1 MVNGKSR
8 VVSSQGIFQVLPP
21 VTDFPLTIQGSRFP
35 IPYFCANSSI
45 MTLIEELK
53 WRGMI
58 QDIMPGTAE
67 LLEKEMVS
75 GYIGFDPTSDSL
87 HIGSLVPI
95 LLLVHLQKAGHKPFA
110 LVGGATGMVG
120 DPSGKSEERNL
131 LSEAVLQHNQE
142 GVRKQLARFL
152 DFTDGKPNAAEMV
165 NNYDWFKDFS
175 FLNFI
180 RDVGKHIT
188 VNYMMAKDSVKKRLE
203 GETGMSFTEFTYQ
216 LVQGYDFYWLYQ
228 NKHCKLQMGG
238 SDQWGNIVTG
248 TELIRRKAGGE
259 AFAFTCPLITKADG
273 GKFGKTEKGNIWL
286 DPAKTSPYQFYQ
298 FWLNASD
305 EDAKKW
311 IRIFTLL
318 PKDTIEALLAQHD
331 AAPHERVLQKK
342 LAEEITCFVHS
353 RSDYDFAVKASE
365 ILFGNATTDILQS
378 FTEAELLQVMEGVPQ
393 IEVSKAAIT
402 EGYEIVSFL
411 ADTNIFPSKGEAR
424 KMWQAGGLSLNKS
437 KIPVDKTHI
446 SFLDLLT
453 GSYLLIQKGKK
464 NYYLVKAV

>member
-1 MVNGKSR
+1 MH
-8 VVSSQGIFQVLPP
+8 
-21 VTDFPLTIQGSRFP
+21 
-35 IPYFCANSSI
+35 
-45 MTLIEELK
+45 LIEDLQ

-58 QDIMPGTAE
+58 QDIMPGTKE

-131 LSEAVLQHNQE
+131 LSEETLQFNQE
-142 GVRKQLARFL
+142 GVRKQLSKFL
-152 DFTDGKPNAAEMV
+152 DFNSDKPNAAELV

-175 FLNFI
+175 FLHFI

-188 VNYMMAKDSVKKRLE
+188 VNYMMSKDSVKKRLE

-228 NKHCKLQMGG
+228 NRNCKLQMGG

-248 TELIRRKAGGE
+248 TELIRRKTSGE

-273 GKFGKTEKGNIWL
+273 GKFGKTEKGNVWL
-286 DPAKTSPYQFYQ
+286 DPKKTSPYQFYQ

-311 IRIFTLL
+311 IKIFTLL
-318 PKDTIEALLAQHD
+318 SIEEIETLLQQQE
-331 AAPHERVLQKK
+331 AAPHERALQKK
-342 LAEEITCFVHS
+342 LAEELTCFVHS
-353 RSDYDFAVKASE
+353 RADYDFAVKASE
-365 ILFGNATTDILQS
+365 ILFGNATTEILQS
-378 FTEAELLQVMEGVPQ
+378 LNEEQLLQVMEGVPS
-393 IEVSKAAIT
+393 IEISRGTLT
-402 EGYEIVSFL
+402 EGYDLVSFL
-411 ADTNIFPSKGEAR
+411 ADTQIFPSKGEAR

-437 KIPVDKTHI
+437 KISTEKATVV
-446 SFLDLLT
+446 LADLLQDK
-453 GSYLLIQKGKK
+453 YLLVQKGKK